1 MKNCSSGEDQS
12 RTCLKCCAPSNSMMI
27 LYSGIQKSKGR
38 WSSLL
43 HPSCLDSSNGW
54 DLVKGIANYFPE
66 KFLAILEEVFP
77 IVTSTAKN
85 ADVTKEV
92 LAIEVRFD
100 TTSIANLSLP
110 TSTPKKPCS
119 HCGQQQWSWTCPMR
133 SYCQYGKWK
142 IRIKWDV
149 AKAGWLGSIRRRVW

>member
-54 DLVKGIANYFPE
+54 DLVKEIANYFPE

-100 TTSIANLSLP
+100 LSKLGHSCSLAGTFKRRTQSEVTSIEEQIIEAVKGYKLSYDA
-110 TSTPKKPCS
+110 
-119 HCGQQQWSWTCPMR
+119 MR
-133 SYCQYGKWK
+133 LHPS
-142 IRIKWDV
+142 
-149 AKAGWLGSIRRRVW
+149 

>member
-1 MKNCSSGEDQS
+1 MSYELMKNCSSGEDQS

-85 ADVTKEV
+85 ADVTKEA

-100 TTSIANLSLP
+100 LSKLGHGPFQSFLSPIITLAFVWSPVNLLWR
-110 TSTPKKPCS
+110 
-119 HCGQQQWSWTCPMR
+119 HLIWSW
-133 SYCQYGKWK
+133 SSIY
-142 IRIKWDV
+142 RIDNTS
-149 AKAGWLGSIRRRVW
+149 A